1 MATFQTLF
9 EKYLAGTG
17 TPDEMKAFWQMVSD
31 NPSLLEQPLDG
42 WWRQTAAAGPQKTP
56 QQWEQVQANIY
67 ARAASWEA
75 TQPAAKRVVLGKWK
89 WMAASLL
96 ILVAAGTVWLMN
108 KKESPQ
114 VTVQTDTEKNIL
126 PGRTGALLQLA
137 DGRMVSLD
145 SLKNGQLMQQ
155 GNSTLVYADG
165 NLSYQE
171 GRGAAAESLF
181 NTMSTPNGRQFH
193 LKLPDGSLVWLNAA
207 SSITYPVAFNGK
219 ERKIK
224 VKGEVFLEV
233 KQDSRKPFTVDVDGK
248 MITEVLGTSFNI
260 NSYENENNIRIT
272 LVDGSV
278 RVITSTD
285 KRKMKL
291 LKPGQ
296 QAVQQNNELTVS
308 NSVNMAA
315 VMAWKNG
322 LFNLEG
328 VSVEE
333 LLRQV
338 ARWYDL
344 QIVYRSKPPQA
355 RFHGELGRDL
365 QLSQIL
371 DALKEAEIR
380 YKQEGRT
387 LIIE

>member
-1 MATFQTLF
+1 
-9 EKYLAGTG
+9 
-17 TPDEMKAFWQMVSD
+17 
-31 NPSLLEQPLDG
+31 
-42 WWRQTAAAGPQKTP
+42 
-56 QQWEQVQANIY
+56 
-67 ARAASWEA
+67 
-75 TQPAAKRVVLGKWK
+75 
-89 WMAASLL
+89 
-96 ILVAAGTVWLMN
+96 
-108 KKESPQ
+108 
-114 VTVQTDTEKNIL
+114 
-126 PGRTGALLQLA
+126 
-137 DGRMVSLD
+137 
-145 SLKNGQLMQQ
+145 
-155 GNSTLVYADG
+155 
-165 NLSYQE
+165 
-171 GRGAAAESLF
+171 
-181 NTMSTPNGRQFH
+181 